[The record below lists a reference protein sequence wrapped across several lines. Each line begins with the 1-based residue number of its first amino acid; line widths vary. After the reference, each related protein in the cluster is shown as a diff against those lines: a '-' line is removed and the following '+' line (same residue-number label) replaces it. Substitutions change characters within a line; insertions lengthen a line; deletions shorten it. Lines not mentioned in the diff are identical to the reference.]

1 MRCGKS
7 VASRRGEAMGI
18 ALVAALFV
26 AGCDSDVEAPFD
38 LVVEIQTEAGAP
50 AGVHYQVNGAAV
62 GGVWVGSYRSLD
74 DACAELRSAPV
85 QVQCLTADEVSC
97 GLSELDGVCCW
108 APQILTSPVVRG
120 TVYVAFAGDG
130 THRTQ
135 EGHCVA
141 QDGSSTHGDGP
152 GPDAGL

>member
-1 MRCGKS
+1 MGHTKI
-7 VASRRGEAMGI
+7 AARRFREAMRI
-18 ALVAALFV
+18 SVLAALAL
-26 AGCDSDVEAPFD
+26 AGCDSGAQAPFD
-38 LVVEIQTEAGAP
+38 LVVEIETAAGAP

-62 GGVWVGSYRSLD
+62 DEVWVQSYRSLD
-74 DACAELRSAPV
+74 DACAQLRSGPV
-85 QVQCLTADEVSC
+85 QVQCLTAGDESC

-130 THRTQ
+130 THTTQ

-152 GPDAGL
+152 GPDAGP